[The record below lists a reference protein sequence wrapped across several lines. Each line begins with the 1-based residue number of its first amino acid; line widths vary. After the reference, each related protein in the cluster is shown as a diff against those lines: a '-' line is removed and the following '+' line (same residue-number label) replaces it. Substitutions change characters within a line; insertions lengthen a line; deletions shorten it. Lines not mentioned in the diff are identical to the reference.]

1 MSNKSILLIKYC
13 QHNIKTLQKPIKRN
27 IKYSNNVIK
36 KPNWKESHLYKM
48 ITNYKQKDS
57 DIFLL

>member
-1 MSNKSILLIKYC
+1 MSNKSLTLIKYC
-13 QHNIKTLQKPIKRN
+13 QNNIKILQTPIKHNIKN
-27 IKYSNNVIK
+27 SNNIIK
-36 KPNWKESHLYKM
+36 KTNWKNSHLYKM